1 MWGTEY
7 ICFGFFFVFLMVYF
21 LNRKN
26 PRKIIED
33 IIRNHS
39 DIVIDGDNPD
49 IIIHSDAMFEKIL
62 NKGELG
68 LSESYMD
75 GDWSCNDLGKF
86 INQLLKYQEIFE
98 EKIMYQAPLLLFFQ
112 MKYKL
117 TGLWNTNTAEKSPE
131 NITKHYDIGN
141 DLYQKMLGK
150 TMQYTCAYFNEES
163 LDLDQAEI
171 NKMEL
176 LAKKLDLKSG
186 QQVLDIG
193 CGFGSM
199 AYHLAK
205 NYDVIITGVTLSHKQ
220 VEYAEEHYKHDNF
233 NIMYMD
239 YREVTGKFDRVY
251 SVGVMEHIGSKNYKQ
266 YFDKCNELLED
277 DGVMLLHTMGIAK
290 PNKNQNKYFASTYI
304 FPEGE
309 LPDIHNLTEAFSPEW
324 RFEDFQNIGISYS
337 KTFDAWREN
346 IGDWT
351 GLEKY
356 DIVFRRM
363 WEYYLHLFA
372 ENFRVQN
379 FLLWQFVLTKK
390 KYNRLEDCTYIR
402 K

>member
-1 MWGTEY
+1 MWTPGY
-7 ICFGFFFVFLMVYF
+7 ICAGLFVLFMIGYYVS
-21 LNRKN
+21 RDN
-26 PRKIIED
+26 PRKIIEN
-33 IIRNHS
+33 IIRDHS
-39 DIVIDGDNPD
+39 DIRLDGDNPD
-49 IIIHSDAMFEKIL
+49 IVIHDDDIFQKIL

-68 LSESYMD
+68 LAESYMD
-75 GDWSCNDLGKF
+75 GDWSCNDLGGF
-86 INQLLKYQEIFE
+86 INKLLKYQDIFE
-98 EKIMYQAPLLLFFQ
+98 EKVMYKAPLLLFFQ

-117 TGLWNTNTAEKSPE
+117 SGIWNTNTKEKSPE
-131 NITKHYDIGN
+131 NITKHYDVGN

-163 LDLDQAEI
+163 IELDQAEI

-176 LAKKLDLKSG
+176 VAKKLDLKPG
-186 QQVLDIG
+186 QRVLDCG

-205 NYDVIITGVTLSHKQ
+205 KYKVIITGVTLSHKQ
-220 VEYAEEHYKHDNF
+220 VEYAKEHYKHDNLD
-233 NIMYMD
+233 ILYMD
-239 YREVTGKFDRVY
+239 YRDVTGKFDRVY
-251 SVGVMEHIGSKNYKQ
+251 SVGIMEHIGSKNYKQ
-266 YFDKCNELLED
+266 YFDKCDELLED
-277 DGVMLLHTMGIAK
+277 NGIMLFHTMAIAK

-309 LPDIHNLTEAFSPEW
+309 LPDIHNLTESFSPGW

-346 IGDWT
+346 IGDWSD
-351 GLEKY
+351 LENY

-390 KYNRLEDCTYIR
+390 KYNRPEDCTYIR